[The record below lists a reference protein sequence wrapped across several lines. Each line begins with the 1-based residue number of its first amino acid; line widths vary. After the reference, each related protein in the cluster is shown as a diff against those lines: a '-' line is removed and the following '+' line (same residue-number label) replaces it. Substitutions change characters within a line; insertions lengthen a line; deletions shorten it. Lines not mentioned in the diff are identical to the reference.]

1 MDKIINPDN
10 VIQIF
15 KSIVMFIQ
23 GKMSDIMDGGDDQLI
38 LFDMVGLLTRQLS
51 YAKSFVSSVKSIV
64 PDEYEGMMNTFDRYR
79 QFIDDRFRTITVD
92 GDVRRELGQRELNR
106 SALSINRGMYHL
118 SVLGIAVGMFGA
130 SIVADCIGFLG
141 TTSKAIIILATS
153 AVVLAVCWRICSRR
167 SDDIEDVASP
177 SLERSL

>member
-1 MDKIINPDN
+1 
-10 VIQIF
+10 
-15 KSIVMFIQ
+15 MFIQ

-92 GDVRRELGQRELNR
+92 GDVRREMGPRELNR
-106 SALSINRGMYHL
+106 SALSINRGMYYL
-118 SVLGIAVGMFGA
+118 SVLGIEVGMFGA
-130 SIVADCIGFLG
+130 SIFADCIGFLG
-141 TTSKAIIILATS
+141 TTSKAIIISATS
-153 AVVLAVCWRICSRR
+153 AVVLAVCWSICSRR